1 MGSATDSLVNERL
14 NHYSREM
21 VQSIAKKNEED
32 PRIIEVLKQDG
43 SDAALDFLDYWQRVK
58 ETWDK
63 STELIK
69 MVLAG
74 EKTVSNEVIEDCRS
88 AYMRLSQ
95 ILHVLLEM
103 REAPLESR
111 ATKTVMITISRRAYD
126 DRQEAKR
133 AIDTI
138 SLWQREAVAIT
149 RGDVITRGDFV

>member
-1 MGSATDSLVNERL
+1 MGSATDSLMNERL

-21 VQSIAKKNEED
+21 AQLIAKKAEED
-32 PRIIEVLKQDG
+32 PRIIETLKQDG
-43 SDAALDFLDYWQRVK
+43 SDAALDFLDYWQRMK
-58 ETWDK
+58 EPWDK
-63 STELIK
+63 SIELIK

-103 REAPLESR
+103 REAPLGSR
-111 ATKTVMITISRRAYD
+111 ATKAVMITISRRAYD

-133 AIDTI
+133 AIETI
-138 SLWQREAVAIT
+138 TLWQREA
-149 RGDVITRGDFV
+149 GVITRGDIV

>member
-1 MGSATDSLVNERL
+1 MGSATDSLMNERL

-21 VQSIAKKNEED
+21 AQLIAKKAEED
-32 PRIIEVLKQDG
+32 PRIIETLQQDG
-43 SDAALDFLDYWQRVK
+43 SDAALDFLDYWQRMK

-63 STELIK
+63 SIELIK

-74 EKTVSNEVIEDCRS
+74 EKTVSNEVIEECRS

-103 REAPLESR
+103 REAPLGSR
-111 ATKTVMITISRRAYD
+111 ATKAVMITISRRAYD

-133 AIDTI
+133 AIETI
-138 SLWQREAVAIT
+138 TLWQREA
-149 RGDVITRGDFV
+149 GVITRGDIV

>member
-1 MGSATDSLVNERL
+1 MGSATDSLMNERL
-14 NHYSREM
+14 NHYSREIA
-21 VQSIAKKNEED
+21 QLIAKKAEED
-32 PRIIEVLKQDG
+32 PRIIEALKQDG
-43 SDAALDFLDYWQRVK
+43 SDAALDFLDYWQKVK

-63 STELIK
+63 SIELIK

-74 EKTVSNEVIEDCRS
+74 EKTVSNEVVEDCRN

-111 ATKTVMITISRRAYD
+111 ATKAVMITISRRAYD

-133 AIDTI
+133 AIETI
-138 SLWQREAVAIT
+138 TLWQREAGIIT
-149 RGDVITRGDFV
+149 KGDIV